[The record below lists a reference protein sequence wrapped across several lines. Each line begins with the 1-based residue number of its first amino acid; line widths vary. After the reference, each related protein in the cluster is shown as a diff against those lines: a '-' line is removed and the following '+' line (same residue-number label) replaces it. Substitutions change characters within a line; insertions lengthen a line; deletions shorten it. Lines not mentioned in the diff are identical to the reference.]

1 MLKKEMESTLEK
13 HWQTIY
19 QTKETTKLRLGDWK
33 EQVKLVV
40 SNILDFKPREKHQEA
55 RKTTP
60 SFEES
65 ETYHLNG

>member
-1 MLKKEMESTLEK
+1 MESTLEK

-40 SNILDFKPREKHQEA
+40 SNILDFKPWEKHQEA
-55 RKTTP
+55 HKTTP
-60 SFEES
+60 FVSFEES
-65 ETYHLNG
+65 ETYHLNS